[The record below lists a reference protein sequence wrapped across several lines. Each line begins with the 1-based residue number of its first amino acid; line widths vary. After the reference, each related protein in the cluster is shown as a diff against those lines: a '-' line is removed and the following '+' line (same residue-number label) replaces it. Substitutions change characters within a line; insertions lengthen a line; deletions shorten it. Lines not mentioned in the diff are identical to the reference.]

1 MADTGDRTD
10 ESADETRRR
19 WSRLADLV
27 GRADRRGLGA
37 LEPEELDQFARLYR
51 RATADLAAE
60 RARGRDRRVI
70 SYLNG
75 LVGRAAGLIY
85 GGRTRRRIDLKRL
98 FRVTIPRTFRDT
110 WRYTAIAFAVCAL
123 PALITY
129 VLSATEPAWGDAL
142 FSPGLSGLVESFV
155 EREVPPGQYFADM
168 QSRIGADNMSGWI
181 AVNNIKVALTAFALG
196 VTLGLGTLYILAN
209 TGLMLGAFIGVGAYH
224 GRLMDMIGIVAP
236 HGFLELSAIFICGGA
251 GLMMGWA
258 LIAPGDR
265 PRTAALSEAAKRAVI
280 LLAGGVAMLAVA
292 AVIEGFLSPQA
303 TGLLQTNGPRILFGF
318 TTWLAACA
326 WLLMGGSSPARPSPE

>member
-1 MADTGDRTD
+1 
-10 ESADETRRR
+10 
-19 WSRLADLV
+19 
-27 GRADRRGLGA
+27 
-37 LEPEELDQFARLYR
+37 
-51 RATADLAAE
+51 
-60 RARGRDRRVI
+60 
-70 SYLNG
+70 
-75 LVGRAAGLIY
+75 
-85 GGRTRRRIDLKRL
+85 
-98 FRVTIPRTFRDT
+98 
-110 WRYTAIAFAVCAL
+110 
-123 PALITY
+123 
-129 VLSATEPAWGDAL
+129 
-142 FSPGLSGLVESFV
+142 
-155 EREVPPGQYFADM
+155 
-168 QSRIGADNMSGWI
+168 MSGWI

-265 PRTAALSEAAKRAVI
+265 PRTAALSDAAKRAVI
-280 LLAGGVAMLAVA
+280 LLAGAVAMLAVA
-292 AVIEGFLSPQA
+292 AAIEGFLSPQA

-326 WLLMGGSSPARPSPE
+326 WLLMGGSRASQPPPE